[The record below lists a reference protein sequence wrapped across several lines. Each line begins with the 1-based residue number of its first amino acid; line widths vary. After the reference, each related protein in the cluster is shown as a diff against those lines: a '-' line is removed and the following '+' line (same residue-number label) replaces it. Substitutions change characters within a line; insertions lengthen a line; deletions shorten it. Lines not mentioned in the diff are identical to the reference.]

1 MTLQEFFSVGLVS
14 FGFALLLGFFA
25 ATQREDAQ
33 TPLWA
38 SASPIITIVSCLV
51 VMGW

>member
-1 MTLQEFFSVGLVS
+1 MTFQEFYTVGLVS
-14 FGFALLLGFFA
+14 FGLALLLGFFA

-33 TPLWA
+33 IPLWI
-38 SASPIITIVSCLV
+38 SFSPVITIVSCLA

>member
-14 FGFALLLGFFA
+14 FGLALLLGFFA
-25 ATQREDAQ
+25 ATQRENARI
-33 TPLWA
+33 PLWI
-38 SASPIITIVSCLV
+38 SFSPVITIVSCLV

>member
-14 FGFALLLGFFA
+14 FGLALLLGFFA

-33 TPLWA
+33 IPMWI
-38 SASPIITIVSCLV
+38 SFSPVITIVSCLV
-51 VMGW
+51 VMGR

>member
-14 FGFALLLGFFA
+14 FGLALLLGFIA
-25 ATQREDAQ
+25 ATQRENAQ
-33 TPLWA
+33 IPLWI
-38 SASPIITIVSCLV
+38 SFSPVITIVSCLV

>member
-1 MTLQEFFSVGLVS
+1 MTLQEFFFVGLVS

-33 TPLWA
+33 IPLWI
-38 SASPIITIVSCLV
+38 SFSPVITIVSCLV

>member
-1 MTLQEFFSVGLVS
+1 MTFQQVYAVGLVS
-14 FGFALLLGFFA
+14 LGLALLLGFFA

-33 TPLWA
+33 IPLWI
-38 SASPIITIVSCLV
+38 SFSPVLTIVSCLV

>member
-1 MTLQEFFSVGLVS
+1 MTFQELYTMGLVS
-14 FGFALLLGFFA
+14 FGLALLLGFFA

-33 TPLWA
+33 IPLWI
-38 SASPIITIVSCLV
+38 SFSPVLTIVSCLV

>member
-1 MTLQEFFSVGLVS
+1 MTLQQFYSVGLVS
-14 FGFALLLGFFA
+14 FGLALLLGFFA

-33 TPLWA
+33 IPLWI
-38 SASPIITIVSCLV
+38 SASPIVSCLV

>member
-1 MTLQEFFSVGLVS
+1 MTVQEFFSVGLVS
-14 FGFALLLGFFA
+14 FGLALLLGFFA

-33 TPLWA
+33 IPLWI
-38 SASPIITIVSCLV
+38 SASPVITIVSCLV

>member
-1 MTLQEFFSVGLVS
+1 MTLPQFYTVGLVS
-14 FGFALLLGFFA
+14 FVLALLLGFFA

-33 TPLWA
+33 IPMWI
-38 SASPIITIVSCLV
+38 SFGPVITIVSCLV

>member
-14 FGFALLLGFFA
+14 FGLALLLGFFA
-25 ATQREDAQ
+25 ATQCEDAQ
-33 TPLWA
+33 IPLWI
-38 SASPIITIVSCLV
+38 SASPVITIVSCLV

>member
-1 MTLQEFFSVGLVS
+1 MTFQEFFSVGLVS
-14 FGFALLLGFFA
+14 FGLALLLGFFA

-33 TPLWA
+33 IPLWI
-38 SASPIITIVSCLV
+38 SFSPVITIVSCLV

>member
-1 MTLQEFFSVGLVS
+1 MTLQQFYTVGLVS
-14 FGFALLLGFFA
+14 FGLALLLGFFA

-33 TPLWA
+33 IPLWI
-38 SASPIITIVSCLV
+38 SASPIVTIVSCLV

>member
-1 MTLQEFFSVGLVS
+1 MTFQQFYAVGLLS
-14 FGFALLLGFFA
+14 FVLALLLGFFA

-33 TPLWA
+33 IPLWI
-38 SASPIITIVSCLV
+38 SFSPVLTIVSCLV

>member
-14 FGFALLLGFFA
+14 FGLALLLGFFA

-33 TPLWA
+33 IPLWA

-51 VMGW
+51 VMGG

>member
-14 FGFALLLGFFA
+14 FRLALLLGFFA
-25 ATQREDAQ
+25 ATQRENAQ
-33 TPLWA
+33 IPLWI
-38 SASPIITIVSCLV
+38 SFSPVITIVSCLV

>member
-1 MTLQEFFSVGLVS
+1 MTLQQFYLVGLVS
-14 FGFALLLGFFA
+14 FGLALLLGFFA

-33 TPLWA
+33 IPLWI
-38 SASPIITIVSCLV
+38 SFSPAITIVSCLV